1 MTSDVKMIHVNKLG
15 SGRTDGTLIV
25 TAGSGINVGW
35 TKLGLVDVLNPGIGA
50 GSGLCYSR

>member
-25 TAGSGINVGW
+25 AAGSGINVGW
-35 TKLGLVDVLNPGIGA
+35 TKLGLVDVLNPGVGA
-50 GSGLCYSR
+50 GSGL